1 MPHVIIECSGN
12 VAEHHD
18 IDALVAV
25 VHDTVVTTAIAPT
38 AGCRTRAHVLEHYR
52 VADLH
57 PDNAMIARLGP
68 GRSIDEKQAL
78 IQAVLDAAEVHIA
91 NETRANESSPLSI
104 AWSMEVQEI
113 DAEVRVNRNLVA
125 TAMAAREAS

>member
-57 PDNAMIARLGP
+57 PHNAMIAMVARLGP
-68 GRSIDEKQAL
+68 GRSVDEKQAL
-78 IQAVLDAAEVHIA
+78 IQAVLDAAEVHVA
-91 NETRANESSPLSI
+91 NEPSPLSI

-113 DAEVRVNRNLVA
+113 DAEVRVNRNHVA
-125 TAMAAREAS
+125 AAMADREGS

>member
-57 PDNAMIARLGP
+57 PHNAMIAMAARLGP
-68 GRSIDEKQAL
+68 GRSVEEKQAL
-78 IQAVLDAAEVHIA
+78 IQAVLDAAEVHVG
-91 NETRANESSPLSI
+91 NEPSPLSI

-113 DAEVRVNRNLVA
+113 DADVRVNRNHVA
-125 TAMAAREAS
+125 AAMADRGGT